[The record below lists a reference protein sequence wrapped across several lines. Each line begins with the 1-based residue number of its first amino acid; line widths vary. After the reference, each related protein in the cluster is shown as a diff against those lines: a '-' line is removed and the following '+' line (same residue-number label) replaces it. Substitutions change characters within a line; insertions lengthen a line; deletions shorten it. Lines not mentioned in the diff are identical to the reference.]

1 MRRWKNARAFSSAF
15 RSNRLRKILI
25 LLGLAPL
32 LLAPGFALW
41 RLWPSPPPTETL
53 TFVLAGRRLHF
64 RANYVRI
71 AESPDPDRIDLVALA
86 PDFTPGA
93 ADPRGLPAA
102 GETDAKGR
110 NQIFLSIEPA
120 PKDDGR
126 ASTVSPAERYGPFL
140 AAEAQVTQGGLLR
153 RRFEDH
159 SPFAGEDLYLSPPDG
174 EEFSARCERPK
185 IPSDGLPNTC
195 TSEFRIEDLSIEAR
209 FDPVWLG
216 DWRRLRANAQLLVR
230 DAMSP

>member
-1 MRRWKNARAFSSAF
+1 M
-15 RSNRLRKILI
+15 RKIVI

-32 LLAPGFALW
+32 LLFALGFALW

-53 TFVLAGRRLHF
+53 TFVLAGRRLRF
-64 RANYVRI
+64 LANYVRI
-71 AESPDPDRIDLVALA
+71 ADPPEPDRVELVALA

-93 ADPRGLPAA
+93 ADPRRLPAV
-102 GETDAKGR
+102 GETDATGR

-120 PKDDGR
+120 PKGDAR
-126 ASTVSPAERYGPFL
+126 ASAASPAQRYGPFL

-153 RRFEDH
+153 RRFEDN
-159 SPFAGEDLYLSPPDG
+159 SPFASEDLYLSPPDG
-174 EEFSARCERPK
+174 EEFSARCQRPK
-185 IPSDGLPNTC
+185 IPSDGLPSAC

-216 DWRRLRANAQLLVR
+216 DWRRLRANALLLVEG
-230 DAMSP
+230 ALSP